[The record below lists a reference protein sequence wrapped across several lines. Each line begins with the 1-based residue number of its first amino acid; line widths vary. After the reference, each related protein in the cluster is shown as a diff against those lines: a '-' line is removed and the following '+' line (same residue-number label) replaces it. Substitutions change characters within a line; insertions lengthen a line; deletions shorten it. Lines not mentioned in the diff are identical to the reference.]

1 MHDLGGPL
9 AEAKSRLEV
18 ARLKRNWAEEDAE
31 RCSSRVREFLGKA
44 ESVGS
49 VESETLEGLRARLGK
64 DQHLIRVNLS
74 KSPKRS
80 ESVR

>member
-18 ARLKRNWAEEDAE
+18 AKLNRRWAEEDAE

-49 VESETLEGLRARLGK
+49 AESENLEGLRARYGEVK
-64 DQHLIRVNLS
+64 DIISVIS
-74 KSPKRS
+74 KST
-80 ESVR
+80 